1 MRFLEV
7 VTYAGAVCGIILL
20 AVCIVQI
27 VRFRRRVNAD
37 LSLRPEWMKAR
48 FPFGSMMAFFACMM
62 VSMGAAQWSAQ
73 IIHGDVLSALVS
85 LPADSRVWIAGRP
98 VTDPDRVLQAL
109 RSLRWA
115 SAHHSHPS
123 HPILVRVLTP
133 SHDVILSVSRDSDD
147 PHEYWVFLPRY
158 RVTSM
163 NEIGRIF
170 TTVFDGY

>member
-1 MRFLEV
+1 
-7 VTYAGAVCGIILL
+7 
-20 AVCIVQI
+20 
-27 VRFRRRVNAD
+27 
-37 LSLRPEWMKAR
+37 
-48 FPFGSMMAFFACMM
+48 MAFFACLM

-73 IIHGDVLSALVS
+73 IIHADVLSALDT
-85 LPADSRVWIAGRP
+85 LPAGSRVWVAGQP

-123 HPILVRVLTP
+123 HPILVRVLAP
-133 SHDVILSVSRDSDD
+133 SHDVVLSVSRDSDD

-163 NEIGRIF
+163 NEVGRIF
-170 TTVFDGY
+170 TTALDGY